1 VGSITNT
8 KRTKY
13 GKVDTSLDKMLDS
26 VEWGEF
32 RIEEVFGNSIR
43 GKRLKSADR
52 ISGDLPFITAGETD
66 EGISAFIGNN
76 VTIFPKNTITIDM
89 FGSTKYRNYEYGAD
103 DHITVVCT
111 QDLPQYASVFVAGSI
126 QKVAYTGQ
134 FNYGNN
140 FYAKDADKLNI
151 KLPIKNNKID
161 FDFMEDFI
169 TQLENEK
176 IKELEAYLKASDLK
190 DYNLTAKEQK
200 VLKEFE
206 SGKFNW
212 DEFALGSLFKI
223 NPTKY
228 YKLKN
233 NEIISKNGTIP
244 LVSNSSIENGIMGFS
259 KLQANN
265 TGNTLTCSDTTL
277 GADTMYYQ
285 KDDFIGYSHIQHLV
299 PKFNDLTDNIAHFI
313 ITSSRIATSK
323 KYDYGN
329 KFNRKAMNN
338 TKIQLPTKNNK
349 PDYKLM
355 NTLISAIQKLVIKD
369 VVLYTDK
376 KLGKG

>member
-1 VGSITNT
+1 
-8 KRTKY
+8 
-13 GKVDTSLDKMLDS
+13 MLDS